1 MNSIWR
7 IIILTCMIAGAQSA
21 FSQSSWIRIN
31 QLGYTP
37 NGIKV
42 AVWGGKEKLSFK
54 KWQLV
59 NAVTKKVVF
68 SAKAGSSLGAYGP
81 FIETLRLNFSTF
93 KQPGRYYLQAGAT
106 ISPEFEIGKDVY
118 KGAADFCLYYMR
130 QQRSKFNPITHDS
143 CHTQDGYTLYGPMPD
158 STFIDVSGGWHD
170 ATDYL
175 QYVTT
180 SANATFHLLAAY
192 RDFPEA
198 FGDVH

>member
-130 QQRSKFNPITHDS
+130 
-143 CHTQDGYTLYGPMPD
+143 
-158 STFIDVSGGWHD
+158 
-170 ATDYL
+170 
-175 QYVTT
+175 
-180 SANATFHLLAAY
+180 
-192 RDFPEA
+192 
-198 FGDVH
+198 